1 MALGGIAWIVVAA
14 LVGAAIGGALGATR
28 SCESGGCPLTA
39 SPGRGAI
46 MGALLGVMAALAA
59 GVGGGSCPF
68 GGSPGPASPPPG
80 EHASTL
86 PALTPETFSA
96 TVANGV
102 VLVDFW
108 ASWCG
113 PCQRQLP
120 ILETLAPS
128 VADRFA
134 IAKVNVDEQEALA
147 KEYGISRLPTLVF
160 FRDGKPVQTLIGLH
174 DADAL
179 LKAFADLPSPAT
191 P

>member
-1 MALGGIAWIVVAA
+1 
-14 LVGAAIGGALGATR
+14 
-28 SCESGGCPLTA
+28 
-39 SPGRGAI
+39 

-68 GGSPGPASPPPG
+68 RSPSESASPPG

-86 PALTPETFSA
+86 PALTPETFPA

-113 PCQRQLP
+113 PCQHQLP
-120 ILETLAPS
+120 ILEALAPT
-128 VADRFA
+128 VKDRFA

-174 DADAL
+174 KADAL
-179 LKAFADLPSPAT
+179 LKAFAELPPPAT